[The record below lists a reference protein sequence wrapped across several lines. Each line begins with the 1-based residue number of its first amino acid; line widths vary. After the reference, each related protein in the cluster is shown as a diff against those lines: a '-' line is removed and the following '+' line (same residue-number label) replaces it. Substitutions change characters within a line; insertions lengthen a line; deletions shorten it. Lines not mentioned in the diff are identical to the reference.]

1 MFEQAWQ
8 KRKDRLAEGHKLI
21 VDSYKVSEFNMEE
34 GCRMMAKGSEI
45 LNNADQNF
53 IWDCE
58 LIDKNAEF
66 KGLIKELNK
75 PQVNI
80 SKETEEWNRVCLN
93 HKPNPSSNRTD
104 LLIPGPIMSAIIVVL
119 VGVITVLAVI
129 WGILSPV

>member
-21 VDSYKVSEFNMEE
+21 VDSYKVSKSNTEV
-34 GCRMMAKGSEI
+34 GGRMMAKGSEI

-58 LIDKNAEF
+58 QIDKNA
-66 KGLIKELNK
+66 ELNK

-80 SKETEEWNRVCLN
+80 SKETEAMKRACLN
-93 HKPNPSSNRTD
+93 YKPNPLSNRTD

-119 VGVITVLAVI
+119 VGVITVLTVI
-129 WGILSPV
+129 WGILSPL